1 MDGVLEF
8 TFATVPQAFEQLTHD
23 VIYLTLFGIRF
34 SLLTPLAFKHETRF
48 MFQALTWFWRW
59 QAQ

>member
-8 TFATVPQAFEQLTHD
+8 TFATVPQAFEQSTHD

-48 MFQALTWFWRW
+48 MFQALT
-59 QAQ
+59 